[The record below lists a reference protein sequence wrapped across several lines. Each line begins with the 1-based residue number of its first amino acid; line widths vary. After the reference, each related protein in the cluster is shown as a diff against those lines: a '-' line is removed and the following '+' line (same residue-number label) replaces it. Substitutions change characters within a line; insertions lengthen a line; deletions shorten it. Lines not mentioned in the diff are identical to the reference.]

1 MPCAPPVSKGRVS
14 MRSLPGRRR
23 TVGCRSKKYAKS
35 ICVRPRC
42 VPSFPRTMLP
52 IRYCSSPRM
61 PRERF
66 PASRYP
72 STATQKGFPTGST
85 DASRTRSRHMRATW
99 FESFG
104 SARDVLQ
111 VGEKDEPEVG
121 AGEVLVR
128 IATSGIN
135 PSDVKKRAGSFPNL
149 LDLGYVIP
157 NSDGAGVIE
166 AVGNGVDESR
176 IGERVWIYQ
185 AQYGRRFG
193 TAAEY
198 VAIDE
203 NRAPRL
209 PDNASFEV
217 GACMGIPAMTAHRC
231 VFADGDVTGQTI
243 LVTGGAG
250 RVGHYAIQWASQAGA
265 TVIAS
270 ASNDEDKAACMEAGA
285 AHVVSHR
292 DDDFANQVLAATGGA
307 LVDRIVDVEFGAN
320 LATSIAVLRIGGTI
334 ATYSSTQVTEPKLP
348 FLKMMYKDITLHF
361 VIVYA
366 MPEEAKQKAIADI
379 NDALSAGNLQHRIA
393 HTLSLAEIAKG
404 NELNEQGTI
413 RGAVVIT
420 ID

>member
-1 MPCAPPVSKGRVS
+1 
-14 MRSLPGRRR
+14 
-23 TVGCRSKKYAKS
+23 
-35 ICVRPRC
+35 
-42 VPSFPRTMLP
+42 
-52 IRYCSSPRM
+52 
-61 PRERF
+61 
-66 PASRYP
+66 
-72 STATQKGFPTGST
+72 
-85 DASRTRSRHMRATW
+85 MRATW

-104 SARDVLQ
+104 PARDVLQ

-128 IATSGIN
+128 VATSGIN

-166 AVGNGVDESR
+166 AVGEGVDAGR
-176 IGERVWIYQ
+176 IGERAWIYQ

-198 VAIDE
+198 VVIDAS
-203 NRAPRL
+203 RAPRL

-231 VFADGDVTGQTI
+231 VFADGDVSGQTI

-270 ASNDEDKAACMEAGA
+270 ASNDKDNAACVAAGA
-285 AHVVSHR
+285 AHVVNHR
-292 DDDFANQVLAATGGA
+292 DEGFVDQILAANEG
-307 LVDRIVDVEFGAN
+307 LPVDRIVDVEFGAN
-320 LATSIAVLRIGGTI
+320 LAASIAVLRIGGTI

-348 FLKMMYKDITLHF
+348 FFEMMYKDITLRF

-366 MPEEAKQKAIADI
+366 MPEDAKEHAIADI
-379 NDALSAGNLQHRIA
+379 NEALAADKLQHRIA
-393 HTLSLAEIAKG
+393 HTLPLAEIAKG
-404 NELNEQGTI
+404 NELIEQGTI
-413 RGAVVIT
+413 RGAVVLT